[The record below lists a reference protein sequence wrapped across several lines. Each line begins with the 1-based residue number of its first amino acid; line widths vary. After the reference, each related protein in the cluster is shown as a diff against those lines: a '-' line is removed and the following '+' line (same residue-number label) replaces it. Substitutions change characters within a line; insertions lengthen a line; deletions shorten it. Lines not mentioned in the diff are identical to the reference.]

1 LPLATGLPM
10 IRSMSDRGFYRI
22 EDDLADGWLEAWAD
36 AGIAALESYLGKHA
50 AFLSYL
56 ESLDS

>member
-1 LPLATGLPM
+1 M

-56 ESLDS
+56 ESRDS